1 MATVPV
7 HRCRFVDNTPSAITA
22 LAFPPLPL
30 PAVKRNRKPAE
41 SIKPLQFGTLAIG
54 HANGNID
61 LSEWMG
67 SDREPPSSQAWVV
80 RQTLPGPY
88 PSKVDALAFT
98 IRYPDEI
105 NEDDVPQLSDLRLFS
120 SGGGSELIEWD
131 IQRSRIKR
139 TIGSQGGSIWS
150 LAANPASTLLA
161 LGCEDGTVRILSLEN
176 DALTH
181 HRRIGKVKCRMLSLA
196 WGPPVP
202 KQSRKPLPEAKKSSE
217 GSDDSDSD
225 DDDDEWAD
233 SWLVTGCSDSSLRK
247 WDANSGQLMERI
259 GMDKIRGER
268 TLVWTV
274 GVLGDGTIVSGDSVG
289 LVKFWDSRTGTQL
302 QSFQAHGADVLCMA
316 ISADGKTVYTSGVD
330 QKTVQFSQVKTSSPD
345 NSNSSSARWA
355 QTGSKRMHSHDVRAL
370 AMWPPHTPLPASLKR
385 SSPADVAP
393 ILASGGLDM
402 SLVLAPAA
410 LTSNTV
416 VKIRNPLLTSV
427 EATFEDAYHRRVA
440 YSQEGRVRVARGAR
454 LVSSVSEAG
463 LAVWKIAGGAKARS
477 EEEGDKM
484 DEDGA
489 KAQFKAPT
497 PGQEFASGWEKVLEM
512 DLNVHTNIIAHEI
525 SEDGTWLA
533 VSDLYETKLFRLQS
547 KGDGLTPKRVR
558 EFSSILQPHIP
569 ALPQNPAEAP
579 NQHQFRG
586 TGSLALKFTPDSSK
600 LVLST
605 TAPSYII
612 IIDLTS
618 EVPQVLRRLD
628 HHLVQDLIVG
638 DRVLAGSKSK
648 ANGTKKPHLNGDKKG
663 EDVEMKDASEEED
676 EAAAESEAE
685 DEDSPKLESRQ
696 RLSTTATVSHLAIS
710 PDGQWLASSSH
721 WSSPSNSASSS
732 SSTPPHTS
740 TKTHIYNLDSIS
752 HHTTL
757 PSFPLPVQHLTFIDS
772 PVSTSSYSSTSNL
785 LLTFPNNSV
794 QVYDVE
800 QRQFPVWGKTLAAVA
815 DQRLRSMH
823 DAVLGA
829 FTASGASE
837 DGHTQKKALIF
848 WSATWMCKIGLDKNL
863 VKPAS
868 SSHGSNNP
876 LLNSSRKRRRGGKD
890 EKKVSTTNEE
900 LGDDEEGARAEQDVS
915 RAVDFKMITT
925 YRPILCVDRVS
936 GVDAGNSELV
946 IVERPLVDVLATLPP
961 AYFKH
966 RYGRS

>member
-30 PAVKRNRKPAE
+30 PAVKRNRKPTE
-41 SIKPLQFGTLAIG
+41 SSKPLQFGTLAIG

-131 IQRSRIKR
+131 IQRSRIK
-139 TIGSQGGSIWS
+139 T
-150 LAANPASTLLA
+150 AP
-161 LGCEDGTVRILSLEN
+161 VRILSLEN
-176 DALTH
+176 DTLTH

-345 NSNSSSARWA
+345 NSNSSSTRWA

-370 AMWPPHTPLPASLKR
+370 A
-385 SSPADVAP
+385 
-393 ILASGGLDM
+393 I
-402 SLVLAPAA
+402 LVLAPAA

-440 YSQEGRVRVARGAR
+440 YFPGG

-463 LAVWKIAGGAKARS
+463 LTAPKRGQRK
-477 EEEGDKM
+477 EGDKM

-489 KAQFKAPT
+489 KAQSKVPT
-497 PGQEFASGWEKVLEM
+497 PGQEFANGWEKVLEM

-525 SEDGTWLA
+525 SEDGSWLA
-533 VSDLYETKLFRLQS
+533 VSDLYETKLFHLQS
-547 KGDGLTPKRVR
+547 
-558 EFSSILQPHIP
+558 
-569 ALPQNPAEAP
+569 AP

-638 DRVLAGSKSK
+638 DRLMERKSL
-648 ANGTKKPHLNGDKKG
+648 HLNGAKKG

-696 RLSTTATVSHLAIS
+696 RLSTTCHPLTASGSHPPHTGPLH
-710 PDGQWLASSSH
+710 P
-721 WSSPSNSASSS
+721 
-732 SSTPPHTS
+732 TPRPHPPPHQPHTS

-794 QVYDVE
+794 
-800 QRQFPVWGKTLAAVA
+800 QFPVWGKTLAAVA

-890 EKKVSTTNEE
+890 EKKV
-900 LGDDEEGARAEQDVS
+900 LGDDDEGARAEQDVS

-936 GVDAGNSELV
+936 GLV
-946 IVERPLVDVLATLPP
+946 IVERPLVD
-961 AYFKH
+961 H